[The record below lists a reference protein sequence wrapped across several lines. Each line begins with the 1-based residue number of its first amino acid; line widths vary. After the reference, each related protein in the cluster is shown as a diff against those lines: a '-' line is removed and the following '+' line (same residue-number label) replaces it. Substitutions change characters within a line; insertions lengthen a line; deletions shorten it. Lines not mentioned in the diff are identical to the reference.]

1 MAWAVTFAIFG
12 AFLFGTSAALQQH
25 AARQSD
31 YAPAHPGE
39 ADTPKHGV
47 VVISLLRLI
56 RKLFRQPLWLIGWC
70 ANLLGFGAQ
79 AVALHFGSV
88 ALVQPLLV
96 TQLLFALPLSLSLRH
111 RRPDWR
117 DLVSAALI
125 CGGLALFLSVRGVAP
140 RADQANRG
148 WAILAGLI
156 TAVAVVLII
165 GAATGRRPAVHS
177 FLIAIAAGL
186 CFAYSALALSLT
198 VEDLVSR
205 GIAAT
210 ATDWPGYALAV
221 STITGLLLEQGAFA
235 AGSLPP
241 AVAAMNITNPVASY
255 LIGIFAFNVT
265 LPQSA
270 TQLTALAIAAV
281 LISAGAIG
289 LAHSPSVRDDEDE
302 QSGVRSGRP
311 HGPPRPQTSH

>member
-1 MAWAVTFAIFG
+1 MALAVAFAVFA

-25 AARQSD
+25 AARETD

-39 ADTPKHGV
+39 AGTPKHV
-47 VVISLLRLI
+47 VVVVSLIRLI
-56 RKLFRQPLWLIGWC
+56 RRLFRRPLWLIGWC
-70 ANLLGFGAQ
+70 ANLFGFGVQ
-79 AVALHFGSV
+79 AAALHFGSV

-96 TQLLFALPLSLSLRH
+96 TQLLFALPISLSLRH
-111 RRPDWR
+111 QRPNWR
-117 DLVSAALI
+117 DLASAGVI

-140 RADQANRG
+140 RADVANRG
-148 WAILAGLI
+148 WAILAGLVV
-156 TAVAVVLII
+156 AVAVVVIVGL
-165 GAATGRRPAVHS
+165 ATGRRPGLHS
-177 FLIAIAAGL
+177 TLVAIAAGL
-186 CFAYSALALSLT
+186 CFAYSAVALSLT
-198 VEDLVSR
+198 VDDLVHR

-221 STITGLLLEQGAFA
+221 STLTGLLLEQGAFA

-241 AVAAMNITNPVASY
+241 AVSAMNITNPVASY

-289 LAHSPSVRDDEDE
+289 LAHSPSVRAEQDEE
-302 QSGVRSGRP
+302 ARVRTGRS

>member
-1 MAWAVTFAIFG
+1 MAFAVAFAVLG

-25 AARQSD
+25 AARESD

-39 ADTPKHGV
+39 ANAPKHV
-47 VVISLLRLI
+47 VVVVSLLRLI
-56 RKLFRQPLWLIGWC
+56 RGLFRRPLWLIGWC

-79 AVALHFGSV
+79 AAALHFGSV

-111 RRPDWR
+111 RKPNWR
-117 DLVSAALI
+117 DLASAALI

-140 RADQANRG
+140 RADIANRG
-148 WAILAGLI
+148 WAILAGLVV
-156 TAVAVVLII
+156 AVAVVLII
-165 GAATGRRPAVHS
+165 GAATGRRPELHS
-177 FLIAIAAGL
+177 TLVAIAAGL
-186 CFAYSALALSLT
+186 CFAYSAVALSLT
-198 VEDLVSR
+198 VDDLVHR

-210 ATDWPGYALAV
+210 ATDWPGYALAA
-221 STITGLLLEQGAFA
+221 STLTGLLLEQGAFA

-270 TQLTALAIAAV
+270 TQLTALLIAAV

-289 LAHSPSVRDDEDE
+289 LAHSPSVRDDREE
-302 QSGVRSGRP
+302 QYGAQAGRS

>member
-1 MAWAVTFAIFG
+1 MGWAIVFALLG

-25 AARQSD
+25 AARETD
-31 YAPAHPGE
+31 YAPAHPEQGGG
-39 ADTPKHGV
+39 PKHGV
-47 VVISLLRLI
+47 VVVSLLRLI
-56 RKLFRQPLWLIGWC
+56 RKLFHNPLWVVGWC
-70 ANLLGFGAQ
+70 CNLLGFGAQ
-79 AVALHFGSV
+79 AAALHFGSV

-111 RRPDWR
+111 MRPDWR
-117 DLVSAALI
+117 DLVSAGLI

-140 RADQANRG
+140 RADAANRG
-148 WAILAGLI
+148 WAILAGLV

-165 GAATGRRPAVHS
+165 GLATGRKPAHHS

-198 VEDLVSR
+198 VEDLITR

-265 LPQSA
+265 LPDSA
-270 TQLTALAIAAV
+270 TQLTALVIAAV

-289 LAHSPSVRDDEDE
+289 LAHSPSVRADRQDDTGRRTGPS
-302 QSGVRSGRP
+302 SGP
-311 HGPPRPQTSH
+311 TPQTSN

>member
-1 MAWAVTFAIFG
+1 MVWAVGFALLG
-12 AFLFGTSAALQQH
+12 ALLFGTSAALQQH
-25 AARQSD
+25 AARQTD

-39 ADTPKHGV
+39 AGTPKHIV
-47 VVISLLRLI
+47 VVVSLIRLI
-56 RKLFRQPLWLIGWC
+56 RRLFRRPLWLIGWC

-79 AVALHFGSV
+79 AAALHFGSV

-117 DLVSAALI
+117 DLVSAGLI

-140 RADQANRG
+140 RADVANRG
-148 WAILAGLI
+148 WAILAGLV
-156 TAVAVVLII
+156 TAVAVVVII
-165 GAATGRRPAVHS
+165 GLATGRKPEVHS
-177 FLIAIAAGL
+177 TLVAIAAGL
-186 CFAYSALALSLT
+186 CFAYSAVALSLT
-198 VEDLVSR
+198 VEDLLHR

-221 STITGLLLEQGAFA
+221 STLTGLLLEQGAFA

-265 LPQSA
+265 LPRSA
-270 TQLTALAIAAV
+270 TQLTALLIAAV

-289 LAHSPSVRDDEDE
+289 LAHSPSVRADRDEE
-302 QSGVRSGRP
+302 YGVRTGRSS
-311 HGPPRPQTSH
+311 GPPRPQTSH